1 MRVANTI
8 EVRLNNA
15 INILYEIECHS
26 GITNAEIAQKRG
38 LSSPTISN
46 IVNILKGSDI
56 LMAAGTGE
64 SSGGR
69 RPLQL
74 SLNSDFQNYIG
85 VSIAKHT
92 LYITRIDFAG
102 VIHEKELIYKDFE
115 ASKTYWE
122 EIRQIVK
129 DFEAKAGVSCK
140 CGLALPGFVDI
151 AANVVEDTQTLG
163 VPKLSLNDI
172 YDVFGPEV
180 TVGDSCYLA
189 GTAQVFGKDDYQD
202 SCFVLLSRRISG
214 TVFRGNEI
222 IKMKKSSMDIGMM
235 ILNPYAQTSKY
246 GLPGSFLELCS
257 ASKIIDIL
265 KESSK
270 DIIYDNF
277 FKEIENGNK
286 KYSAMWDE
294 YLKHLTFAL
303 HNIFAFFGID
313 IVIGGEMAK
322 YIKAYEYK
330 LKAYHEKMIL
340 GGGGNA
346 RLRFSTYGEYD
357 EAYGAAL
364 EARRRHIQEVLP
376 DILKNAAASAL
387 EQSKQ
392 KTKSNKTKQKQTG

>member
-56 LMAAGTGE
+56 LVAAGTGE

-122 EIRQIVK
+122 EIRQIIK
-129 DFEAKAGVSCK
+129 DFEAKTGVPCK

-163 VPKLSLNDI
+163 VSKLSLNDI

-222 IKMKKSSMDIGMM
+222 IKMKKSSMDIGTM
-235 ILNPYAQTSKY
+235 ILDPYAQTSKY

-277 FKEIENGNK
+277 FKEIENGNE

-322 YIKAYEYK
+322 YIEAYEYK
-330 LKAYHEKMIL
+330 LEAYLEKMVP
-340 GGGGNA
+340 GGGGDA

-364 EARRRHIQEVLP
+364 EARSRHIQEMLP

-392 KTKSNKTKQKQTG
+392 KTKSNKTK